1 MWEGAGVPGPW
12 RHPGLRL
19 AAVRVPGTWARA
31 GVLFPQCGRVESH
44 LQKAL
49 NVHCHVPERSPAL
62 NNVTLLVFCFNYFF
76 FFSFLKSTALYTTF
90 DEVSKFIVC

>member
-1 MWEGAGVPGPW
+1 MWEGTGVPGPW

-19 AAVRVPGTWARA
+19 AAVRVPGPGTWARA

-76 FFSFLKSTALYTTF
+76 FFLF
-90 DEVSKFIVC
+90 